1 MICRCGTR
9 PKGVLIH
16 DNPFCVYTDMP
27 RAPDDATTSGTIS
40 QLGDRLARAEDTL
53 RAVTSRLD
61 SLEQPLHRRRNMLGG
76 LIAVVL
82 VAAGYSVANV
92 LDNGHL
98 AAAVHSGLGT
108 DLALEQILKDS
119 GKTRFGEAVD
129 NRIQRYVVSAP
140 DRSRLVF
147 ASTGYFQRF
156 RLAEVDEHCTRR
168 VNAAVA
174 TEATLDL
181 PGSAD
186 GPSPDDMRQL
196 YSQCERFALSEPE
209 PVTIP
214 LLARCTDRISIMVLG
229 YTSTQ
234 YARAAT
240 SDADDALVARRMSAR
255 ELKKYILVSVSEADV
270 TDKAN
275 SGLHQTHLLI
285 ENVTASGG
293 CGADGSQNSIEDIL
307 ISASKAWLDEGGP
320 DIAVRV
326 FVLVN
331 WDPRE
336 G

>member
-1 MICRCGTR
+1 MS
-9 PKGVLIH
+9 
-16 DNPFCVYTDMP
+16 
-27 RAPDDATTSGTIS
+27 RAPDEATTSGTIS
-40 QLGDRLARAEDTL
+40 QPGDRLARAEDTL
-53 RAVTSRLD
+53 RAVTSRLEA
-61 SLEQPLHRRRNMLGG
+61 LEQPLHRRRNILGG

-82 VAAGYSVANV
+82 VAAGYSAANV

-119 GKTRFGEAVD
+119 GRTRFGEAVD

-147 ASTGYFQRF
+147 ASTGYLQRF
-156 RLAEVDEHCTRR
+156 RLTEVDEHCTRR

-174 TEATLDL
+174 AKGTQGP
-181 PGSAD
+181 PGSAA
-186 GPSPDDMRQL
+186 GSSPDDISQL
-196 YSQCERFALSEPE
+196 YSQCERLALSEPE

-214 LLARCTDRISIMVLG
+214 LLVRCTDRISIMVLG
-229 YTSTQ
+229 YTPTQ
-234 YARAAT
+234 YASAAA
-240 SDADDALVARRMSAR
+240 SDALVARRMSAK
-255 ELKKYILVSVSEADV
+255 ELKKYIFVSVSDADV
-270 TDKAN
+270 TEKAN
-275 SGLHQTHLLI
+275 SGSHQTHLLI
-285 ENVTASGG
+285 PNVTASGG

-307 ISASKAWLDEGGP
+307 ISASKVWLDEGGP